1 MKVIDIRECPYKV
14 TYLDYLHCSAF
25 VRVSDDAILYT
36 NACEDFVRIFA
47 DGFCTAKNV
56 DYYIE

>member
-25 VRVSDDAILYT
+25 VRVSDDAILYS
-36 NACEDFVRIFA
+36 NACEDHVRLFA
-47 DGFCTAKNV
+47 DGFCTAKNA

>member
-1 MKVIDIRECPYKV
+1 M
-14 TYLDYLHCSAF
+14 HCSAF

-36 NACEDFVRIFA
+36 NACEDYVRLFA
-47 DGFCTAKNV
+47 DGFCTAKNA